1 MKTLSPIEL
10 SKLSKESLGLGDVI
24 TMAYINQ
31 IPTPINMPMSNT
43 IDPNDLMGFPSFEDE
58 QEEKDN
64 HFLDAVRY
72 SLGVKLFRSKGDD
85 LFEIPCGPILHE
97 EPHFSGYASD
107 TSESKELG
115 VYLPHG
121 LIKITTP
128 ISDEF
133 LKNIRES
140 WDKQISQSTGRWSV
154 PIIGDL
160 SPGIEPH
167 FSNTYQRKSDP
178 VYNNTLHEWLEQQ
191 SKMISNII
199 NGSEQKE
206 CDCGA
211 QKTYGKDCKHS
222 FHSDWC
228 SLKCQF

>member
-1 MKTLSPIEL
+1 MKKIFPSDCAR
-10 SKLSKESLGLGDVI
+10 LSKEGLGLGDVI

-31 IPTPINMPMSNT
+31 ASAPINIPISNV
-43 IDPNDLMGFPSFEDE
+43 IDPNDLMGLPSFEDE

-64 HFLDAVRY
+64 HFLDAMRY
-72 SLGVKLFRSKGDD
+72 SLGVRLYRSKDD
-85 LFEIPCGPILHE
+85 DFFEIPCGPILHE

-107 TSESKELG
+107 MPKPKELG

-133 LKNIRES
+133 LKNLRES
-140 WDKQISQSTGRWSV
+140 WDKQTAQSTGCWNV
-154 PIIGDL
+154 PIIGDV

-178 VYNNTLHEWLEQQ
+178 VYNNTLHEFLEQQ
-191 SKMISNII
+191 SKMIKDII
-199 NGSEQKE
+199 NGDERKQ

-211 QKTYGKDCKHS
+211 QKTYGKDCKAS
-222 FHSDWC
+222 FHSSWC
-228 SLKCQF
+228 SIK